1 VRCVVLDVMKI
12 KTLISWIGVADINAS
27 KGVQQSGLGPIGQAI
42 TAFSFDRLVLLNDFD
57 KKTGS
62 NYANW
67 INKKFESQVSI
78 LNENLSS
85 PTDFGDIYKAASK
98 AIANQIDENSESC
111 QLSIHLSPGT
121 PAMAAV
127 WILITKS
134 QYPEIEL
141 IESSI
146 KNGVKK
152 VNIPFDVSADF
163 VPDLLKK
170 TDLKLEQ
177 LAAELPEIGSEFD
190 NLIHRSNIMKRVVFK
205 ARKIAIRS
213 IPVLIE
219 GESGTGKEVLARA
232 IHQASPRCHK
242 PFVAVNCGAI
252 PSELVE
258 SELFGSVKGAFTGA
272 VKSRKG
278 YFEAAEGGTLFLDEI
293 GELPKMSQVKLLRTL
308 QEKKINR
315 VGDTKTQKIDVRI
328 ISATNRSLIEEI
340 QQGHIREDLY
350 YRLAVATLTLPPL
363 RNRGEDVGL
372 LIDKLMDRINIEASL
387 EPGFKHKK
395 LSASARNLLLKHSWP
410 GNVRELQNTLTRAGV
425 WSYGNII
432 TAEDVEDA
440 LLPMVSKTNKN
451 DEILYRSL
459 DQGIDLPEIM
469 SLVASHYLKRALKK
483 TNNNK
488 TQTSQMLGLSSYQTL
503 SNWLKKYGLE

>member
-1 VRCVVLDVMKI
+1 M
-12 KTLISWIGVADINAS
+12 
-27 KGVQQSGLGPIGQAI
+27 
-42 TAFSFDRLVLLNDFD
+42 
-57 KKTGS
+57 
-62 NYANW
+62 
-67 INKKFESQVSI
+67 
-78 LNENLSS
+78 
-85 PTDFGDIYKAASK
+85 
-98 AIANQIDENSESC
+98 
-111 QLSIHLSPGT
+111 
-121 PAMAAV
+121 
-127 WILITKS
+127 
-134 QYPEIEL
+134 
-141 IESSI
+141 
-146 KNGVKK
+146 
-152 VNIPFDVSADF
+152 
-163 VPDLLKK
+163 
-170 TDLKLEQ
+170 EQ

>member
-1 VRCVVLDVMKI
+1 MKI
-12 KTLISWIGVADINAS
+12 KKMISWIGMADINAS
-27 KGVQQSGLGPIGQAI
+27 KEGRQAGNGPIGQAI
-42 TAFSFDRLVLLNDFD
+42 TALAFDKVVLLNDFD
-57 KKTGS
+57 KKIGS

-67 INKKFESQVSI
+67 INKKFDVPVLI
-78 LNENLSS
+78 LNEKLSS

-98 AIANQIDENSESC
+98 AIANQIDEDRKAC

-127 WILITKS
+127 WILIAKS

-146 KNGVKK
+146 EYGVKK

-170 TDLKLEQ
+170 PDLKLEQ
-177 LAAELPEIGSEFD
+177 LAAELPENGSGFD
-190 NLIHRSNIMKRVVFK
+190 NLIHRSDVMKRVVFK
-205 ARKIAIRS
+205 ARKVAIRS

-232 IHQASPRCHK
+232 IHQASPRCHE

-258 SELFGSVKGAFTGA
+258 SELFGSVKGAYTGA
-272 VKSRKG
+272 DKSRKG

-293 GELPKMSQVKLLRTL
+293 GELPKMSQVKLLRIL

-315 VGDTKTQKIDVRI
+315 VGDTKTHNINVRI
-328 ISATNRSLIEEI
+328 ISATNRSLIKEV

-363 RNRGEDVGL
+363 RARGEDIGL

-387 EPGFKHKK
+387 EPGFEHKK
-395 LSASARNLLLKHSWP
+395 LSASARNLLLKHPWP

-425 WSYGNII
+425 WSYGHTI
-432 TAEDVEDA
+432 TYEDIQDA
-440 LLPMVSKTNKN
+440 LQPVVSMAIKN
-451 DEILYRSL
+451 DEILHRSL
-459 DQGIDLPEIM
+459 DNGVDLPNIM
-469 SLVASHYLKRALKK
+469 SSVASHYLKRALEK

-488 TQTSQMLGLSSYQTL
+488 TQTSQILGLSSYQTL
-503 SNWLKKYGLE
+503 NNWLKKYGFE